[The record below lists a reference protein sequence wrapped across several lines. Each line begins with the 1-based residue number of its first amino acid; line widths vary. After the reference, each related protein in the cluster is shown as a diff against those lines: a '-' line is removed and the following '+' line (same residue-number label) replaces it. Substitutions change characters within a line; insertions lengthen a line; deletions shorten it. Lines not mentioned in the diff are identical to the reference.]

1 MKLIICV
8 LSITLTG
15 IILLS
20 AVSCNRGEEQGQKT
34 WKGMLK
40 DGTEIDEHGLSKIL
54 EEHKKWHETGGK
66 EGLRAKLS
74 GASLSNADMR
84 GADMSGADLSD
95 ASLSNANLSNA
106 NLSNANLYKADLK
119 SANLSGADLREANL
133 KNAYLDFANL
143 REANL
148 NKANMSGADLVVNN
162 VGKILY
168 LNPGV
173 NGANMSG
180 ADLCRANLSEADL
193 TETDLTNAELSGADL
208 SKADLSKAN
217 LSEANLNNADLSGAD
232 LTETNLVRA
241 NLSGADLT
249 ETNLNEAKVA
259 TLRIYL
265 NPIHLSKA
273 NLSGVDLNKADL
285 RKADL
290 SEANL
295 SGTNLNRANLSGANL
310 SKANMI
316 QADLSEAN
324 LCEANLNKADLSKAS
339 MIQVDL
345 SEANLSE
352 ANLNKADLSEANLKG
367 ANIKSADLRE
377 ANLDWA
383 FLLDVKRNKQ
393 TQIAHKWGLV
403 MSLLY
408 DIDFGVGQDLRNF
421 DLSNANLMGANLSRA
436 NLSGTNLSGANLS
449 GTNLSKANLSNVKV
463 IGSDFRYCSFDP
475 INVEELSILG
485 AKGFSTINFENID
498 NIVKLRKV
506 TKEAGFKGQERQLT
520 AALRKKRFNATNLSG
535 RIFENFFLD
544 YPTDYG
550 AKPWRCLEIFGVLF
564 AIFSIPYMV
573 SLSRESEEGIWM
585 EWVTKRMKKKMNEEE
600 PFRLETYGYEAFLY
614 GLYFSL
620 LSAFHIG
627 WRDLNVGSWIARMQ
641 PSEYSLKAT
650 GWVRVVSG
658 VQSLI
663 SIYLLALWALTQFGR
678 PFE

>member
-1 MKLIICV
+1 M
-8 LSITLTG
+8 
-15 IILLS
+15 
-20 AVSCNRGEEQGQKT
+20 QGQ
-34 WKGMLK
+34 
-40 DGTEIDEHGLSKIL
+40 
-54 EEHKKWHETGGK
+54 
-66 EGLRAKLS
+66 
-74 GASLSNADMR
+74 
-84 GADMSGADLSD
+84 
-95 ASLSNANLSNA
+95 
-106 NLSNANLYKADLK
+106 
-119 SANLSGADLREANL
+119 NLSGIVMIKYIFAAIVFILSVYSY
-133 KNAYLDFANL
+133 KND
-143 REANL
+143 
-148 NKANMSGADLVVNN
+148 
-162 VGKILY
+162 LY
-168 LNPGV
+168 LNATNKLQQVTKVDELPKEKKTDQEKK
-173 NGANMSG
+173 
-180 ADLCRANLSEADL
+180 ADGIVKGKKFLALKDNSYYSNIFEDR
-193 TETDLTNAELSGADL
+193 DL
-208 SKADLSKAN
+208 SWIN
-217 LSEANLNNADLSGAD
+217 L
-232 LTETNLVRA
+232 
-241 NLSGADLT
+241 
-249 ETNLNEAKVA
+249 
-259 TLRIYL
+259 
-265 NPIHLSKA
+265 PKA
-273 NLSGVDLNKADL
+273 NLSGVF
-285 RKADL
+285 L
-290 SEANL
+290 SY
-295 SGTNLNRANLSGANL
+295 
-310 SKANMI
+310 
-316 QADLSEAN
+316 
-324 LCEANLNKADLSKAS
+324 
-339 MIQVDL
+339 
-345 SEANLSE
+345 
-352 ANLNKADLSEANLKG
+352 ANLK
-367 ANIKSADLRE
+367 K
-377 ANLDWA
+377 ANL
-383 FLLDVKRNKQ
+383 
-393 TQIAHKWGLV
+393 T
-403 MSLLY
+403 
-408 DIDFGVGQDLRNF
+408 
-421 DLSNANLMGANLSRA
+421 NANLEGADLEGA
-436 NLSGTNLSGANLS
+436 DLSGANLS